1 MCVWPAQAT
10 PCDGSSE
17 IFPIPK
23 EDYKCPGQGFFVDP
37 ENCRWFFAC
46 LDHLGD
52 GTFTHYEFRYLCIYI
67 KLERYA
73 DKMREILLK
82 IGWLLV
88 LYLVCVLC
96 QSAQLNQTVT
106 KVL

>member
-1 MCVWPAQAT
+1 MSENIYYWIGWVLKWTQFNLFRIFNINFFSIFRWEVCVWPAQAT

-23 EDYKCPGQGFFVDP
+23 EDYKCPGPGFFVDP

-52 GTFTHYEFRYLCIYI
+52 GTFTHYEFR
-67 KLERYA
+67 
-73 DKMREILLK
+73 
-82 IGWLLV
+82 
-88 LYLVCVLC
+88 
-96 QSAQLNQTVT
+96 
-106 KVL
+106 